1 MNQVRTDEEPGHND
15 SAGTWKEKIWQR
27 VAAVFLVATPI
38 MVPLVL
44 IYIGPWL
51 LAEPWLDRARRGHA
65 EWVRTAR
72 ITGGQILDA
81 RNYLTGLRQ
90 LGPVP
95 HLTDLTG
102 AKLHIGQVSYVPPAR
117 DRPAAIHAGY
127 AGQVR
132 CRVSLWITRT
142 QQSGTGPLVHH
153 SGEPSF
159 SWYVDGLRYILVTSD
174 MQKARFRL
182 IAKVARE
189 GTLARWDPNESM
201 RAVLGLSARI
211 SRPCKN

>member
-1 MNQVRTDEEPGHND
+1 MKQGRTDEEPGHNN
-15 SAGTWKEKIWQR
+15 SAGTWKEKIWLR
-27 VAAVFLVATPI
+27 VAAVFLVAIPI

-44 IYIGPWL
+44 IYIAPWI

-65 EWVRTAR
+65 EWVETAR
-72 ITGGQILDA
+72 ITGGRILDA

-102 AKLHIGQVSYVPPAR
+102 AELHISQVSYVPPAG

-142 QQSGTGPLVHH
+142 EQSGTGPLVRH

-159 SWYVDGLRYILVTSD
+159 SWYVGGLRYVLVTSD

-189 GTLARWDPNESM
+189 ATLARWDPNESV
-201 RAVLGLSARI
+201 RAALGLSARI
-211 SRPCKN
+211 SRPCEN

>member
-1 MNQVRTDEEPGHND
+1 MKQGRTDEAPGQNN
-15 SAGTWKEKIWQR
+15 SAGTWNKKIWQG
-27 VAAVFLVATPI
+27 VAAVFLVAIPI

-44 IYIGPWL
+44 IYIGPWI
-51 LAEPWLDRARRGHA
+51 AVEPWLERARRGHG
-65 EWVRTAR
+65 EWVTTAR
-72 ITGGQILDA
+72 IPGGQILDA

-102 AKLHIGQVSYVPPAR
+102 AKLHISQVSYVPPAS

-127 AGQVR
+127 AGQLR

-142 QQSGTGPLVHH
+142 EQSGTSPLVHH
-153 SGEPSF
+153 GGEPSF
-159 SWYVDGLRYILVTSD
+159 SWYVDGLRYVLVTSD

-189 GTLARWDPNESM
+189 ATLARWDPNESM
-201 RAVLGLSARI
+201 RTLLGLSAGI

>member
-1 MNQVRTDEEPGHND
+1 MNQGRTDEEPGHHN
-15 SAGTWKEKIWQR
+15 SAGTWKEKIWLR

-44 IYIGPWL
+44 IYIGPWIM
-51 LAEPWLDRARRGHA
+51 AEPWLDRARRGHA

-72 ITGGQILDA
+72 VPGGRVLDA
-81 RNYLTGLRQ
+81 KNYLTGLRQ

-102 AKLHIGQVSYVPPAR
+102 AKLHISQVSYVPPAS

-142 QQSGTGPLVHH
+142 EQSGTGPLVRH

-159 SWYVDGLRYILVTSD
+159 SWYVDGLRYVLVTSD
-174 MQKARFRL
+174 MQKARFSL
-182 IAKVARE
+182 IAKVARDA
-189 GTLARWDPNESM
+189 TLARWDPNESV
-201 RAVLGLSARI
+201 RTVLGLSAGM